1 MTVKTFQKDT
11 HRSFGHCLQAYV
23 VAEVQLWMLR
33 VPVPSEN
40 ESHVTPPA
48 ALDDIALALPMLLTP
63 PHFCRTGPPGAND
76 VWALHSFGF
85 EFFYQKIKPQ

>member
-1 MTVKTFQKDT
+1 MAVKTFQKDM

-85 EFFYQKIKPQ
+85 EFFYQKIKTQ